1 LTTTDCHQDFR
12 QAVDRP
18 EDKIEL
24 GRAALAIAVCEYP
37 QLDFAH
43 YLSRIDQLA
52 VTAAARL
59 SGHPTGYRAI
69 AALNRV
75 LFEEHGF
82 RGNRENYFDP
92 RNSFLN
98 EVLERKT
105 GIPITLSVLYL
116 EVAQRI
122 GLALEGVGFPGHF
135 LVRYLG
141 DNEKVV
147 LDPFNRGEIRSRE
160 SLQEMLDKL
169 YGHKMPLDPSFL
181 RPITNKQ
188 ILRRMLNNL
197 KMIYLRENALLK
209 VLPVMEQ
216 LVILDPASAE
226 DIRDR
231 GAIYLKLE
239 CFNQA
244 LEDFQTYLRLAPLA
258 NDAGTIG
265 QQIGALRK
273 QVAQIH

>member
-1 LTTTDCHQDFR
+1 LATDRHQDFR

-18 EDKIEL
+18 EGKIEL

-37 QLDFAH
+37 QLDFAR

-69 AALNRV
+69 AALNSV

-105 GIPITLSVLYL
+105 GIPITLSVLYM

-122 GLALEGVGFPGHF
+122 GLSLEGIGFPGHF
-135 LVRYLG
+135 LVRYVGG
-141 DNEKVV
+141 DGEVV

-160 SLQEMLDKL
+160 SLEEMLAKL
-169 YGHKMPLDPSFL
+169 YGREMPLDPSFL
-181 RPITNKQ
+181 LPISNKQ

-197 KMIYLRENALLK
+197 RMIYLRENALLK
-209 VLPVMEQ
+209 LLPVMEQ
-216 LVILDPASAE
+216 LVILDPACTEA
-226 DIRDR
+226 IRDR
-231 GAIYLKLE
+231 GSIYLKLE

-258 NDAGTIG
+258 NDASTIR
-265 QQIGALRK
+265 QRIGVLRK

>member
-1 LTTTDCHQDFR
+1 MTTDRHQDFR

-18 EDKIEL
+18 EGRIEL
-24 GRAALAIAVCEYP
+24 GRAALAIALCEYP
-37 QLDFAH
+37 QLDFAY
-43 YLSRIDQLA
+43 YLSHIDQLA

-59 SGHPTGYRAI
+59 SGHPTGYAI
-69 AALNRV
+69 AALNSV

-105 GIPITLSVLYL
+105 GIPITLSVLYM

-122 GLALEGVGFPGHF
+122 GLSLEGVGFPGHF

-141 DNEKVV
+141 PDEEVV

-160 SLQEMLDKL
+160 SLEEMLAKL
-169 YGHKMPLDPSFL
+169 YGREMPLDPSFL
-181 RPITNKQ
+181 RPISNKQ

-197 KMIYLRENALLK
+197 RMIYLRENASLK
-209 VLPVMEQ
+209 LLPVMEQ
-216 LVILDPASAE
+216 LVILDPACAE

-258 NDAGTIG
+258 NDASTIR
-265 QQIGALRK
+265 QQTGVLRK

>member
-1 LTTTDCHQDFR
+1 MTTDRHQDFR

-18 EDKIEL
+18 EGRIEL
-24 GRAALAIAVCEYP
+24 GRAALAIALCEYP

-59 SGHPTGYRAI
+59 SGHPTGYAI
-69 AALNRV
+69 AALNSV

-105 GIPITLSVLYL
+105 GIPITLSVLYM

-122 GLALEGVGFPGHF
+122 GLSLEGVGFPGHF

-141 DNEKVV
+141 PDEEVV

-160 SLQEMLDKL
+160 SLEEMLAKL
-169 YGHKMPLDPSFL
+169 YGREMPLDPSFL
-181 RPITNKQ
+181 RPISNKQ

-197 KMIYLRENALLK
+197 RMIYLRENALLK
-209 VLPVMEQ
+209 LLPVMEQ
-216 LVILDPASAE
+216 LVILDPVCAE

-258 NDAGTIG
+258 NDASTIR
-265 QQIGALRK
+265 QQTGVLRK

>member
-1 LTTTDCHQDFR
+1 LTTDRHQDFR

-59 SGHPTGYRAI
+59 SGHPNAYRAI
-69 AALNRV
+69 AALNSV

-105 GIPITLSVLYL
+105 GIPITLSVLYM

-122 GLALEGVGFPGHF
+122 GLSLEGVGFPGHF

-141 DNEKVV
+141 DDEEVV

-160 SLQEMLDKL
+160 SLEEMLDKV
-169 YGHKMPLDPSFL
+169 YGREMPLDPSFL

-197 KMIYLRENALLK
+197 RMIYLRENAFLK

-226 DIRDR
+226 DIRER
-231 GAIYLKLE
+231 GAIYFKLE
-239 CFNQA
+239 CFKQA
-244 LEDFQTYLRLAPLA
+244 LEDFQTYLRLAPFA
-258 NDAGTIG
+258 NDASEVR
-265 QQIGALRK
+265 QEVESLRK
-273 QVAQIH
+273 QVARLH

>member
-1 LTTTDCHQDFR
+1 LTTDRHQDFR

-59 SGHPTGYRAI
+59 SGHPNAYRAI
-69 AALNRV
+69 AALNSV

-105 GIPITLSVLYL
+105 GIPITLSVLYM

-122 GLALEGVGFPGHF
+122 GLSLEGVGFPGHF
-135 LVRYLG
+135 LVRCLG
-141 DNEKVV
+141 DDEEVV

-160 SLQEMLDKL
+160 SLEEMLDKV
-169 YGHKMPLDPSFL
+169 YGREMPLDPSFL

-197 KMIYLRENALLK
+197 RMIYLRENAFSK

-226 DIRDR
+226 DIRER
-231 GAIYLKLE
+231 GAIYFKLE
-239 CFNQA
+239 CFKQA

-258 NDAGTIG
+258 NDASEVR
-265 QQIGALRK
+265 QQVESLRK
-273 QVAQIH
+273 QVARLH

>member
-1 LTTTDCHQDFR
+1 MTTDRHQDFR

-59 SGHPTGYRAI
+59 SGHPNAYRAI
-69 AALNRV
+69 AALNSV

-105 GIPITLSVLYL
+105 GIPITLSVLYM

-122 GLALEGVGFPGHF
+122 GLSLEGVGFPGHF
-135 LVRYLG
+135 LVRCLG
-141 DNEKVV
+141 DDEEVV

-160 SLQEMLDKL
+160 SLEEMLDKV
-169 YGHKMPLDPSFL
+169 YGREMPLDPSFL

-197 KMIYLRENALLK
+197 RMIYLRENAFSK

-226 DIRDR
+226 DIRER
-231 GAIYLKLE
+231 GAIYFKLE
-239 CFNQA
+239 CFKQA

-258 NDAGTIG
+258 NDASEVR
-265 QQIGALRK
+265 QQVESLRK
-273 QVAQIH
+273 QVARLH

>member
-1 LTTTDCHQDFR
+1 MPTDCHQDFR

-24 GRAALAIAVCEYP
+24 GRAALAIAVSEYP

-69 AALNRV
+69 AALNSV
-75 LFEEHGF
+75 LFDEHGF

-105 GIPITLSVLYL
+105 GIPITLSVLYM

-122 GLALEGVGFPGHF
+122 GLPLEGIGFPGHF

-141 DNEKVV
+141 DNEGVV

-181 RPITNKQ
+181 RSITNKQ

-197 KMIYLRENALLK
+197 KMIYLRENALLR

-231 GAIYLKLE
+231 GAICLKLE

-258 NDAGTIG
+258 NDAGTIA